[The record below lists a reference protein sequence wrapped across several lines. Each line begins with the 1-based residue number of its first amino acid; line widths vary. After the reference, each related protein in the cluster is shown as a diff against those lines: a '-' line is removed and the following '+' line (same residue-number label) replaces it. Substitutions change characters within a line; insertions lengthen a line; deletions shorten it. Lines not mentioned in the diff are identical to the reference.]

1 MVKISTNDLRSGKVV
16 RLDDKQ
22 AYMVVEASHYKPGKG
37 QALVRARLK
46 NLKTGQVFEK
56 NLKADE
62 PIESA
67 FFESKEGEY
76 LYRAGD
82 SFVFMDH
89 ENFEQHTLPED
100 VVGESH
106 DLLKENTPI
115 YFTVLDGEIIGIEFP
130 NFLELKIV
138 ETPPGVRGD
147 TVSGATK
154 PAKLETG
161 AEVNVPLFI
170 KEGDI
175 IQVDTRTREYV
186 KRV

>member
-16 RLDDKQ
+16 RLDDNQ
-22 AYMVVEASHYKPGKG
+22 AYIVVEASHYKPGKG
-37 QALVRARLK
+37 QALVRVRLK
-46 NLKTGQVFEK
+46 NLKTGQVFER

-67 FFESKEGEY
+67 YFESKEGVF

-82 SFVFMDH
+82 SYVFMDH
-89 ENFEQHTLPED
+89 ENYEQHALPAEL
-100 VVGESH
+100 VGEGR

-115 YFTVLDGEIIGIEFP
+115 YFTELDGEIIGVELP
-130 NFLELKIV
+130 NFLELNIV

-154 PAKLETG
+154 VARLETG
-161 AEVNVPLFI
+161 AEVQVPLFI
-170 KEGDI
+170 KEGDV
-175 IQVDTRTREYV
+175 IQIDSRTREYV